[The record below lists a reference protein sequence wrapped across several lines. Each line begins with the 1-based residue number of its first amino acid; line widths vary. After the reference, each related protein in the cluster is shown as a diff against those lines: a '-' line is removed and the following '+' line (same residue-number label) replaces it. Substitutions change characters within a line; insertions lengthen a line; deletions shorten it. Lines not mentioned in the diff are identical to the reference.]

1 MRTFLSLILL
11 FILGF
16 ALPASAKEYL
26 LGSGDIV
33 RISVYD
39 QPDLALET
47 RIDENGAINFPLIGN
62 VTIAGETAANAQ
74 NRIAERLLR
83 GGFVKNPQVNLVV
96 VQYRSKQ
103 ISVLG
108 QVNRPGKYPLE
119 SVSTLTDVLALAG
132 GVSPAGAD
140 TVILVR
146 KPEDKPK
153 YIKKIDTLALYMD
166 GKVELDMDVL
176 QDDIIYV
183 PRAPVYYIYGEVQ
196 RPGAF
201 RLERDMSVMQALSV
215 GGGVTVRGTQRGIQ
229 IRRRGADGKVMT
241 IEPSLSDTVLADDVL
256 YVKESLF

>member
-1 MRTFLSLILL
+1 MRTFFSLILL
-11 FILGF
+11 FILSF
-16 ALPASAKEYL
+16 ALPAAAKEYL

-74 NRIAERLLR
+74 NRIAERLLK

-146 KPEDKPK
+146 KPEGKPK

-166 GKVELDMDVL
+166 GQVELDIDVL

-215 GGGVTVRGTQRGIQ
+215 GGGITVRGTQRGIQ

>member
-11 FILGF
+11 FILGL
-16 ALPASAKEYL
+16 ALPAAAKEYL

-83 GGFVKNPQVNLVV
+83 GGFVKKPQVNLVV

-215 GGGVTVRGTQRGIQ
+215 GGGITVRGTQRGIQ
-229 IRRRGADGKVMT
+229 IRRRGADGRVMT

>member
-153 YIKKIDTLALYMD
+153 SIKKIDTLALYMD